1 MNRFLLAL
9 SLIVSLVPAVSYA
22 QSQPA
27 TQVDNDQMAA
37 ESMQR
42 SIATDY
48 VEKTLGDILSE
59 WSTDTGI
66 AFWIHESAADQSVDE
81 DTLITLRLGDL
92 RLATALD
99 LMLEPHYCTYVIVDG
114 TVGVVSG
121 DHAIENPMVEAISC
135 NDLLARITPK
145 KVFRPARGGGFG
157 GGGGGA
163 GGVFGIPAGPI
174 GPRQDAA
181 DPAPAQSADV
191 ADEAQPPQ
199 PPQPSGYYE
208 VISPADQLI
217 ELVTETIDPDSWES
231 NGGTGRIREINSVLV
246 IAQTSRNLRGV
257 HNLLD
262 SLERAGIK

>member
-1 MNRFLLAL
+1 MNRFLLAMT
-9 SLIVSLVPAVSYA
+9 LIVSLLPAVSYA
-22 QSQPA
+22 QSRPA
-27 TQVDNDQMAA
+27 TQVDNDRIAA
-37 ESMQR
+37 EALHQ

-48 VEKTLGDILSE
+48 FEKTLGEILSD

-99 LMLEPHYCTYVIVDG
+99 LMLESHYCTYVIVDG
-114 TVGVVSG
+114 TVGIVSG
-121 DHAIENPMVEAISC
+121 DHAVENLMVEAIDC
-135 NDLLARITPK
+135 NDLLSRITPK
-145 KVFRPARGGGFG
+145 KVFRPARGGGF

-181 DPAPAQSADV
+181 DPAPAQSAEV
-191 ADEAQPPQ
+191 ADEAQPPK
-199 PPQPSGYYE
+199 PAGYYDI
-208 VISPADQLI
+208 VSPADQLI
-217 ELVTETIDPDSWES
+217 ELVTETVDPDSWES
-231 NGGTGRIREINSVLV
+231 NGGTGRIHEINSVLV
-246 IAQTSRNLRGV
+246 IAQTSRNLRSV